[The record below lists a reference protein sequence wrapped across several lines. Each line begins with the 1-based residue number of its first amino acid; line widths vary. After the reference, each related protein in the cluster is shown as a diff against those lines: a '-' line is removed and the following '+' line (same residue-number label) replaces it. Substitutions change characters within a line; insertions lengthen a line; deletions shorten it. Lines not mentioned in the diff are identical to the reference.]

1 MSASAVSN
9 GSSRNRTPTA
19 NLRTFSPQAAAK
31 TLGQLIRDVQL
42 GSLPNAQTDLATLTQ
57 QIGLNAS
64 TEAES
69 ALGRLVAQLGT
80 DLGAGNMG
88 AAQTAVASFNATLAD
103 DCAVATTGT
112 LGAGG
117 IGGTTP
123 GRNPAATLM
132 GQISTLVQV
141 SPNGRWGKGGV
152 VTGDLLAGG
161 LGKGTRRA

>member
-57 QIGLNAS
+57 QM
-64 TEAES
+64 
-69 ALGRLVAQLGT
+69 GRLVAQLGT